1 MSPHSA
7 GLITMLCTIRSAH
20 HGEMNHCFACSFR
33 FTHALTLCRYPLM
46 REKCFGDVVGGRPIS
61 TRFGLLIFGNS
72 SSGLAALRATYSRP

>member
-1 MSPHSA
+1 
-7 GLITMLCTIRSAH
+7 
-20 HGEMNHCFACSFR
+20 
-33 FTHALTLCRYPLM
+33 M